1 MKYHYFSEKKNMIYE
16 SRITRQGQTT
26 IPKHLREKY
35 GLGEG
40 DEVTYIDLGDQIIL
54 LPKPRNP
61 VEALKKIRVE
71 TEKTVPEIK
80 KEALDAAIHDASRER
95 GEKAR

>member
-1 MKYHYFSEKKNMIYE
+1 MLYE

-40 DEVTYIDLGDQIIL
+40 DEVTYIDLGGQIIL
-54 LPKPRNP
+54 LPKPRDP
-61 VEALKKIRVE
+61 IEALKKIKVE
-71 TEKTVPEIK
+71 TEKTVFEIK
-80 KEALDAAIHDASRER
+80 KEVLDAAIQEASKGR
-95 GEKAR
+95 GEQSY

>member
-1 MKYHYFSEKKNMIYE
+1 MLYE

-40 DEVTYIDLGDQIIL
+40 DEVTYIDLGDHIIL
-54 LPKPRNP
+54 LPKPRDP
-61 VEALKKIRVE
+61 IEALKRIRVE
-71 TEKTVPEIK
+71 TDKTVQEIK
-80 KEALDAAIHDASRER
+80 REAHDAAMRDALRDR
-95 GEKAR
+95 GEQAY

>member
-1 MKYHYFSEKKNMIYE
+1 MLYE

-54 LPKPRNP
+54 LPKPRDP
-61 VEALKKIRVE
+61 IEALKKIQVE
-71 TEKTVPEIK
+71 TQKTVKEIK
-80 KEALDAAIHDASRER
+80 EEALDVAAREASKDR
-95 GEKAR
+95 GEQAY

>member
-1 MKYHYFSEKKNMIYE
+1 MLYE

-54 LPKPRNP
+54 LPKPRDP
-61 VEALKKIRVE
+61 IEALKKIQVATQR
-71 TEKTVPEIK
+71 TVKEIK
-80 KEALDAAIHDASRER
+80 EEALDTAVREASRDR
-95 GEKAR
+95 GEQAY

>member
-1 MKYHYFSEKKNMIYE
+1 MLYE

-54 LPKPRNP
+54 LPKPRDP
-61 VEALKKIRVE
+61 IEALKRIRVD
-71 TEKTVPEIK
+71 TVKTVAEIK
-80 KEALDAAIHDASRER
+80 EEALGAAVREASRDRER
-95 GEKAR
+95 AC